1 MSATP
6 DQPANASLL
15 PSASATLPIADLR
28 RDYKMASLT
37 EAEVSKDPMTQFER
51 WFEAAQKAALLEP
64 NAMTLATV
72 TPGGKPSAR
81 IVLLKGFDE
90 SGFCFY
96 SNYNSRKGLE
106 LAAQPYACLV
116 FLWQELERQVRIEGR
131 ISKLSAAESDLYF
144 QSRPLSSRYGALAS
158 PQSQVLADR
167 QILIDK
173 DAALRAQY
181 GDNPPRPAHW
191 GGYRVTPETIE
202 FWQGRR
208 SRLHDRLRFTRLTNT
223 GSNHWQIERLA
234 P

>member
-1 MSATP
+1 MNSIPVQTSK
-6 DQPANASLL
+6 ASLQ
-15 PSASATLPIADLR
+15 PSAITDLPIADLR
-28 RDYKMASLT
+28 RDYKMASLV
-37 EAEVSKDPMTQFER
+37 EAEVSKDPITQFGR
-51 WFEAAQKAALLEP
+51 WFEAAQKADLLEP

-72 TPGGKPSAR
+72 TPDGKPSAR
-81 IVLLKGFDE
+81 IVLLKGFDQN
-90 SGFCFY
+90 GFCFY
-96 SNYNSRKGLE
+96 SNYESRKGRE
-106 LAAQPYACLV
+106 LAAHPHACLV

-131 ISKLSAAESDLYF
+131 ITKLSAAESDLYF

-173 DAALRAQY
+173 EAVLREQF

-191 GGYRVTPETIE
+191 GGYRVMPEVME

-208 SRLHDRLRFTRLTNT
+208 SRLHDRLRFTRRTNT
-223 GSNHWQIERLA
+223 DLTTWQIERLA

>member
-6 DQPANASLL
+6 DQPFNATSL
-15 PSASATLPIADLR
+15 PSPIADLR
-28 RDYKMASLT
+28 RDYKMASLD
-37 EAEVSKDPMTQFER
+37 ESDVSKDPMTQFGQ
-51 WFEAAQKAALLEP
+51 WFEAAQKADLLEP

-72 TPGGKPSAR
+72 TPEGKPSAR
-81 IVLLKGFDE
+81 IVLLKGFDQD
-90 SGFCFY
+90 GFCFY
-96 SNYNSRKGLE
+96 SNYQSRKGIE
-106 LAAQPYACLV
+106 LAARPHACLV

-158 PQSQVLADR
+158 PQSQVLLDR

-173 DAALRAQY
+173 EAVLRVQY
-181 GDNPPRPAHW
+181 GENPPRPAHW
-191 GGYRVTPETIE
+191 GGYRVVPEVIE

-208 SRLHDRLRFTRLTNT
+208 SRLHDRLRFTRLTKT
-223 GSNHWQIERLA
+223 EQSTWQLERLA